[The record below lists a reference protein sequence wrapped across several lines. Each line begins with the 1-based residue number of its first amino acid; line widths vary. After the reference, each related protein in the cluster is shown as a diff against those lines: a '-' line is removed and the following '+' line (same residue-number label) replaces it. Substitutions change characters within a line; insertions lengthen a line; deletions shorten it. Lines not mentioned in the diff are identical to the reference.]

1 MSVESLGM
9 IEVRGYL
16 GAVVAADAALK
27 AADVDLQDVQITSG
41 GLVTVLLRGDVSAVN
56 ASVDAG
62 VSSIDQLGCLISQH
76 VISRLDGQV
85 DKMTTPPKA
94 PNPTPQSKV
103 EKEEKVTTQKV
114 AKDEKPQES
123 APKVTK
129 DQPSVTHKDKNEV
142 KPNWVTSKE
151 KLETMKVTELRHQAY
166 QMNLQTMSKAQIM
179 RSNKNS
185 LIKAILS
192 DLERRH
198 K

>member
-9 IEVRGYL
+9 IEVRGFL

-27 AADVDLQDVQITSG
+27 AADVELQDVQITSG

-85 DKMTTPPKA
+85 DEMTTPPKG
-94 PNPTPQSKV
+94 PT
-103 EKEEKVTTQKV
+103 EKPKPVKTEEKPSTPNV
-114 AKDEKPQES
+114 AKAPS
-123 APKVTK
+123 ADVTK
-129 DQPSVTHKDKNEV
+129 DNEADDVQETKNMPQPG
-142 KPNWVTSKE
+142 WVTSE
-151 KLETMKVTELRHQAY
+151 AKLEKMKVTELRHQAY
-166 QMNLQTMSKAQIM
+166 QMDLQTMSKAQIKTA
-179 RSNKNS
+179 NKNS

-192 DLERRH
+192 DIERRRNE
-198 K
+198 

>member
-41 GLVTVLLRGDVSAVN
+41 GLTTVLLRGDVSAVN

-85 DKMTTPPKA
+85 DEMTTPPK
-94 PNPTPQSKV
+94 NPTDDSDKNADTSNAEETDNDDSKKSLTKNV
-103 EKEEKVTTQKV
+103 SAANDLAK
-114 AKDEKPQES
+114 KDEI
-123 APKVTK
+123 
-129 DQPSVTHKDKNEV
+129 
-142 KPNWVTSKE
+142 KPNWVTSRE
-151 KLETMKVTELRHQAY
+151 KLEKMKVTELRHQAY
-166 QMNLQTMSKAQIM
+166 QMNLQTMSKAQIKM
-179 RSNKNS
+179 GSKNN

-192 DLERRH
+192 DIERRR

>member
-9 IEVRGYL
+9 IEVRGFL

-27 AADVDLQDVQITSG
+27 AADVNLQDVQITSG

-85 DKMTTPPKA
+85 DEMTTPPKG
-94 PNPTPQSKV
+94 PTEEQKSGEIEENPSSADVSKAN
-103 EKEEKVTTQKV
+103 TATASDNAQK
-114 AKDEKPQES
+114 
-123 APKVTK
+123 TK
-129 DQPSVTHKDKNEV
+129 DTL
-142 KPNWVTSKE
+142 KPDWITSKE
-151 KLETMKVTELRHQAY
+151 ELEKMKVTELRRQAY
-166 QMNLQTMSKAQIM
+166 QMNLQMMSKTQIK
-179 RSNKNS
+179 RGSKNS

-192 DLERRH
+192 DIERRRNE
-198 K
+198 

>member
-9 IEVRGYL
+9 IEVRGFL

-62 VSSIDQLGCLISQH
+62 VSSIGQLGCLISHH

-85 DKMTTPPKA
+85 DKMTTPPQ
-94 PNPTPQSKV
+94 PP
-103 EKEEKVTTQKV
+103 
-114 AKDEKPQES
+114 KDEHDSGQKE
-123 APKVTK
+123 
-129 DQPSVTHKDKNEV
+129 KNSLQQDTSNNQLADGV
-142 KPNWVTSKE
+142 KKQDDITNHTWVTSKE
-151 KLETMKVTELRHQAY
+151 KLEKMKVTELRHQAY
-166 QMNLQTMSKAQIM
+166 QMNLQTMSKAQSKM
-179 RSNKNS
+179 GSKNN

-192 DLERRH
+192 DIERRRN